1 MSWQRFKV
9 KVPKGL
15 SPIQREALAQE
26 VIDFVI
32 KRSKDGKDKNGNSF
46 PSPANKYSKTYEGSL
61 DFKIAGKKKGQVDL
75 TLSGEMLQ
83 SLSLI
88 SHKAG
93 EVLIGYDKS
102 NAELNAKVE
111 GNVLGTYGQSSPIKG
126 KARDFMGIAKKDLE
140 SILDKVASKDDAQDL
155 LKERQAAGEL
165 ASGIEFE
172 ETD

>member
-1 MSWQRFKV
+1 V
-9 KVPKGL
+9 
-15 SPIQREALAQE
+15 
-26 VIDFVI
+26 
-32 KRSKDGKDKNGNSF
+32 N
-46 PSPANKYSKTYEGSL
+46 
-61 DFKIAGKKKGQVDL
+61 L
-75 TLSGEMLQ
+75 TLSEEMLQ

-88 SHKAG
+88 SHKPG

-102 NAELNAKVE
+102 NAELNGKVE

>member
-32 KRSKDGKDKNGNSF
+32 KRSKDGVDKNGRAF
-46 PSPANKYSKTYEGSL
+46 PGYSASYVKSL
-61 DFKIAGKKKGQVDL
+61 DFKIAGKSKGKVNL
-75 TLSGEMLQ
+75 TLSEEMLQ

-88 SHKAG
+88 SHKPG

-140 SILDKVASKDDAQDL
+140 SILDKVASKDNAQDL
-155 LKERQAAGEL
+155 LKERAAAGEL

>member
-32 KRSKDGKDKNGNSF
+32 KRSKDGVDKNGKAF
-46 PSPANKYSKTYEGSL
+46 PNYSASYVKSL
-61 DFKIAGKKKGQVDL
+61 DFKIAGKSKGKVNL
-75 TLSGEMLQ
+75 TLSEEMLQ

-88 SHKAG
+88 SHKPG

-102 NAELNAKVE
+102 NAELNGKVE